1 MGQHDGFDSRVI
13 DPVSVLSGL
22 SLWKQY
28 EHSRLVSKVS
38 QLPLGTEAQNGVKSA
53 GVLSDFPMGST

>member
-1 MGQHDGFDSRVI
+1 MGQYDGFDSRVV

-38 QLPLGTEAQNGVKSA
+38 QFQLGIEAQNRVESA